1 MKMHFLNPKAKE
13 GIIFKGIVKIW
24 VNKEGSVYYA
34 LASLPTK
41 HLRLKFDFHQIS
53 KNNENTNLRT
63 FTI

>member
-34 LASLPTK
+34 LASLHCPPN
-41 HLRLKFDFHQIS
+41 ICA
-53 KNNENTNLRT
+53 
-63 FTI
+63 

>member
-24 VNKEGSVYYA
+24 VNKEGSVYNDA

-41 HLRLKFDFHQIS
+41 HLRLKFDFHQIC
-53 KNNENTNLRT
+53 KNND
-63 FTI
+63 FDFDF